1 MNEARKRAKS
11 TGSFLSRHRSSGS
24 IDGIIMDGSFP
35 SCLDDHSANDGMQHP
50 FVNHNC
56 DQDLSIDTPTPPP
69 PPPPH
74 SISNIL
80 LDGGNACTLPRKL
93 DARRTN
99 LSQYTFGKVKR
110 TDITSNPAFINNKG
124 HYPRQFLSSNGRLPS
139 AFNSGNTFRP
149 TTDSSGSSS
158 GVIGGGVGTGVNAKK
173 LFHGIMKI
181 KDGSNKA
188 YNQGLHFPLRRAGSP
203 PDTLPPP
210 PPPPAAAAG
219 GFGPPSYSL
228 QHPHPP
234 QQQLMDGSSSFK
246 NTSNSET
253 AENHFLN
260 PNSRIDSKPSLLV

>member
-1 MNEARKRAKS
+1 
-11 TGSFLSRHRSSGS
+11 
-24 IDGIIMDGSFP
+24 MDGSFP
-35 SCLDDHSANDGMQHP
+35 SYLDDHPTNNGSHHP
-50 FVNHNC
+50 FINHHC

-80 LDGGNACTLPRKL
+80 MDGGNACTLPRKL
-93 DARRTN
+93 DAQRTN

-124 HYPRQFLSSNGRLPS
+124 HYPRQFLSSNGRIPN

-158 GVIGGGVGTGVNAKK
+158 GVVGGGVGTGVNAKK

-181 KDGSNKA
+181 KDGNNKG

-210 PPPPAAAAG
+210 PPPPAAAASG
-219 GFGPPSYSL
+219 GFGPPSYPH
-228 QHPHPP
+228 QHPS
-234 QQQLMDGSSSFK
+234 QQPLMVGSSSFK
-246 NTSNSET
+246 NNLNGDASDNQFQNSNSR
-253 AENHFLN
+253 L
-260 PNSRIDSKPSLLV
+260 DSKPSLLV